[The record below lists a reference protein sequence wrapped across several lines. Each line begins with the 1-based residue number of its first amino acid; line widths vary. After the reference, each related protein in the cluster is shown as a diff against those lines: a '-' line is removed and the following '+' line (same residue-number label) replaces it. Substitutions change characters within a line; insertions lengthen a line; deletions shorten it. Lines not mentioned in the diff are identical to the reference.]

1 MAPGLSPEHE
11 REGAAVDRLRR
22 ALGMIRRG
30 TSAIVRARD
39 EQALVSEICRIVVEE
54 GGYRLAWVG
63 YAEDDAERTVRPVA
77 HAGFEGGL
85 LESSKVSWGD
95 TEPGRGPI
103 GSAIRE
109 ARPVV
114 LRRAASLAEAALPRG
129 EAARSGYAALIALP
143 LRDDRVFG
151 SLAIYAPDPEAFD
164 AEEIE
169 LLVELADDL
178 SYGIRARRT
187 EAERKKLESQFMQ
200 AQKMEALGRLAGG
213 VAHDFNNLLT
223 AINGYA
229 EMVRD
234 AMRPEDPLRAD
245 LTEICEA
252 GRRAAQLTRQLL
264 IFSRRAGPEAS
275 LVDLNGLVAGLGKM
289 LRRLIGEDVELTVTP
304 APVRCVVSADSGQL
318 EQMILNLAVNARDA
332 MPRGGRLSIVVE
344 AGDPAEAGR
353 RGRPGRWATLR
364 VVDTGHGMT
373 DEVRAHL
380 FEPFFTTKGEG
391 KGTGLGLAT
400 VYGIVEQ
407 AGGQV
412 EVKSA
417 PGAGTEF
424 RIHLPRADER
434 AEGVPPGVPAGLS
447 GEGGPQSGTVLVVED
462 DPRVRRLVR
471 RVLESSGYSVVEARD
486 GASAVALLDDPV
498 RTLDLMLTDV
508 IMPGMSGGELA
519 ERAGRIRAGM
529 PVLFMSGYNDDV
541 DLRRQIRDAGL
552 PFLPKP
558 FLPDAL
564 LAKVRALLER

>member
-1 MAPGLSPEHE
+1 
-11 REGAAVDRLRR
+11 
-22 ALGMIRRG
+22 MIRRG

-39 EQALVSEICRIVVEE
+39 ELALVSEVCRIVVEE

-77 HAGFEGGL
+77 HAGFEGAF
-85 LESSKVSWGD
+85 LESAHVSWAD
-95 TEPGRGPI
+95 TERGQGPI
-103 GSAIRE
+103 GRAIRE

-114 LRRAASLAEAALPRG
+114 VRHAASAAEAASPQGEAG
-129 EAARSGYAALIALP
+129 EAARGGYAALIALP

-151 SLAIYAPDPEAFD
+151 ALAVYAPDPEAFD
-164 AEEIE
+164 AEETE

-223 AINGYA
+223 AINGYG
-229 EMVRD
+229 EMIRE

-245 LTEICEA
+245 VAEICEA

-264 IFSRRAGPEAS
+264 IFSRRAGPEAK
-275 LVDLNGLVAGLGKM
+275 LVDLNELVAGLGKM

-304 APVRCVVSADSGQL
+304 APARFLVSADSGQL

-332 MPRGGRLSIVVE
+332 MPRGGRLSIAVE
-344 AGDPAEAGR
+344 AVDPAEAGR

-364 VVDTGHGMT
+364 VADTGHGMT

-434 AEGVPPGVPAGLS
+434 AEGQPYGAPVELPGA
-447 GEGGPQSGTVLVVED
+447 GGPQSGTVLVVED
-462 DPRVRRLVR
+462 DPRVRGLVR
-471 RVLESSGYSVVEARD
+471 RVLESSGYAVMEACD
-486 GASAVALLDDPV
+486 GASAVVLLEDPA
-498 RTLDLMLTDV
+498 RKLDLVLTDV
-508 IMPGMSGGELA
+508 VMPGMSGSEVA
-519 ERAGRIRAGM
+519 ERVGRLRPGM

-541 DLRRQIRDAGL
+541 DLRRQIRETGL

-564 LAKVRALLER
+564 LAKVRTLLER